1 MAIVIGPKLVKDLPE
16 KDRVAI
22 GVTLPFQRGNNGYF
36 AQSYQTIDQIKS
48 NIKNLLLTKRR
59 ERIMHPNFG
68 TALYEAL
75 FEQNTDDLE
84 IKVQNSIEE
93 SIARWMP
100 FISIEEI
107 ILDQSNSDRDRYNFN
122 VSISFRVSGQQNLEM
137 VTFNVVE

>member
-59 ERIMHPNFG
+59 ERLMHPNFG

-122 VSISFRVSGQQNLEM
+122 VSISFRVSGQQNLET

>member
-22 GVTLPFQRGNNGYF
+22 GVTLPFERGNNGYF

-48 NIKNLLLTKRR
+48 NIKNLLLTKRG
-59 ERIMHPNFG
+59 ERIMHPTFG

-100 FISIEEI
+100 FVSIEEI
-107 ILDQSNSDRDRYNFN
+107 IVDQSNTNRDRYSFN
-122 VSISFRVSGQQNLEM
+122 ISLSFKVSGQQNLET
-137 VTFNVVE
+137 VTFNVIE